1 MHTLIDSTKPRLPL
15 RPTRSIL
22 TTFEIPVESL
32 DAAEAAANKPLEI
45 KIQELVQEQK
55 KKKAEILG
63 EACRALLCLLQP
75 VC

>member
-1 MHTLIDSTKPRLPL
+1 V
-15 RPTRSIL
+15 

-32 DAAEAAANKPLEI
+32 DAAEAAANKPLQI

-63 EACRALLCLLQP
+63 ECRALLCLLQP
-75 VC
+75 AC